1 MLFRS
6 LPIVMGIFMIIQ
18 SKMMQPKQV
27 NVDEMDEKQKAAQST
42 QKMMTWMMP
51 IMMFFIFKGMP
62 AGLVLYWTVFN
73 IYSVIQQYYLLKKH
87 RNKE

>member
-1 MLFRS
+1 
-6 LPIVMGIFMIIQ
+6 
-18 SKMMQPKQV
+18 
-27 NVDEMDEKQKAAQST
+27 MDEKQKAAQST

-51 IMMFFIFKGMP
+51 IMMFFIFRGMP